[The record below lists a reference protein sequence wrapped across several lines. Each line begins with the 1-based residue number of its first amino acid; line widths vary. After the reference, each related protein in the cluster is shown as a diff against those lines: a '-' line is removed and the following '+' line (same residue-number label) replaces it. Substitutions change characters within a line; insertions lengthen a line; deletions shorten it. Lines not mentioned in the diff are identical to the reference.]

1 MSNDTRTIDLVVNN
15 LTEEQFE
22 NVFSPDPNELWLT
35 PDDTPEQL
43 AQKVDKTSDPSKI
56 YGTDAQGNQTTY
68 DKSGFQDKLTAGTDL
83 AFSYVSEDLPEGYT
97 KLEYIESTGTQYIDT
112 GVVGNLNTEYEITVK
127 NNYIYSSGSFAI
139 FGSRTGA
146 TENNI
151 TSFFSVVPDQPVPVV
166 INDFGNYTITRQNP
180 TVSSEETLHK
190 YKLTNSKSKRTI
202 TNLDTGWTE
211 TVTTTYSG
219 SLTTPTNLYIGYAG
233 SFGGLANISNLQGR
247 IYSCKIWD
255 NGTLVRDLVPCLD
268 EYDRPG
274 LYDLVNQ
281 QMYYNAGTGA
291 FLSGPI
297 MGSLKLDF
305 TNESGYAL
313 RSEIPTTFVFDQ
325 AESATTWHIAHN
337 LGKYPSVV
345 IVDSTGAV
353 IGGKVTYVDINNID
367 IEFNAQFTGKAYLN

>member
-1 MSNDTRTIDLVVNN
+1 MSNDTRTIDLVINN
-15 LTEEQFE
+15 LTEEQLE
-22 NVFSPDPNELWLT
+22 NVFSPDPNELWMT
-35 PDDTPEQL
+35 PDDTPEKL
-43 AQKVDKTSDPSKI
+43 AQKVDKTSDPNKI

-68 DKSGFQDKLTAGTDL
+68 DKSGFQDKLIAGTDL

-112 GVVGNLNTEYEITVK
+112 GVIYTDVLNARLELDAVMLDSSTTVRGIGRSGSYFGGPFVGLQNDGLFGYSAGIGDQITGVSGSSNIRYKYDLNIPASTYVVKDENNNVLVNVTNITK
-127 NNYIYSSGSFAI
+127 STRSETPSCILFGYYGNPTTGGGPYKLRSMKIYSAQF
-139 FGSRTGA
+139 
-146 TENNI
+146 
-151 TSFFSVVPDQPVPVV
+151 
-166 INDFGNYTITRQNP
+166 Y
-180 TVSSEETLHK
+180 
-190 YKLTNSKSKRTI
+190 
-202 TNLDTGWTE
+202 
-211 TVTTTYSG
+211 
-219 SLTTPTNLYIGYAG
+219 
-233 SFGGLANISNLQGR
+233 
-247 IYSCKIWD
+247 D
-255 NGTLVRDLVPCLD
+255 NGTLVRDFVPCLD
-268 EYDRPG
+268 DSNIPG

-291 FLSGPI
+291 FLSGPSVA
-297 MGSLKLDF
+297 SLKLDF